1 MAKTAK
7 QYLDSELAEHPVAE
21 DDPGASVLFAIVDLR
36 EMEPGDINESMKR
49 EIIELAI
56 PRLQTI
62 YPWASSIKAGQIGT
76 NPAGWLMHFKIQR

>member
-21 DDPGASVLFAIVDLR
+21 EDPGAAVLFAIVDLR
-36 EMEPGDINESMKR
+36 EMAPEDVNESMKQ
-49 EIIELAI
+49 EIIGLAI
-56 PRLQTI
+56 PRLKVI
-62 YPWASSIKAGQIGT
+62 YPWASSITANQMGV